1 MKNITKKLIYG
12 LMAAVMLTA
21 CDPSDFGDL
30 NVNPNATKTP
40 VTSALLTNVL
50 SGIYSNTSFYTERCL
65 YAQYLSNSQYPE
77 GSQYQTI
84 TADFSGY
91 YSGSG
96 YDLQNIIN
104 INSDEATKSLVLANG
119 SNNNQIAVAKIL
131 KVALF
136 SVVTDTWGDV
146 PYSESMK
153 KLPTPKYDTQQAIYQ
168 AFFKELKEAV
178 AQFDNGKAV
187 TGDILFAGN
196 AAKWKKYAN
205 SLRMILALRLSKVDP
220 ATGKAEFAAALTDPA
235 GHVATNADNVVY
247 AFLDNNDF
255 RNPWQATWD
264 GRDDFGVSDVFI
276 KALQDR
282 SDPRIVPFADKT
294 AAGTY
299 VGIPYGLRRDLLIQ
313 WTNKNPQYS
322 RPSVAKFRTKNAPG
336 YIITAAQMLLTR
348 AEAAQIGW
356 TTEDA
361 SKLYNDAIK
370 ASWEQWGVY
379 DAATYTKYI
388 SDPAND
394 LKSTTGKALE
404 KIGSQK
410 WIALYPNGQEAW
422 SEWRRTGY
430 PALTPTPYAVNV
442 SKQIPRRYGYPAS
455 EATLNKASNAE
466 AVARIQGGD
475 THDGRVWWDKQ

>member
-1 MKNITKKLIYG
+1 
-12 LMAAVMLTA
+12 
-21 CDPSDFGDL
+21 
-30 NVNPNATKTP
+30 
-40 VTSALLTNVL
+40 
-50 SGIYSNTSFYTERCL
+50 
-65 YAQYLSNSQYPE
+65 
-77 GSQYQTI
+77 
-84 TADFSGY
+84 
-91 YSGSG
+91 
-96 YDLQNIIN
+96 
-104 INSDEATKSLVLANG
+104 
-119 SNNNQIAVAKIL
+119 
-131 KVALF
+131 
-136 SVVTDTWGDV
+136 
-146 PYSESMK
+146 MK

-220 ATGKAEFAAALTDPA
+220 TTGKAEFAAALADAA

-336 YIITAAQMLLTR
+336 YIITAAQMLLCR

-404 KIGSQK
+404 KIGTQK
-410 WIALYPNGQEAW
+410 WIAVYPNGQEAW